1 MNPALE
7 LIQGF
12 EDIGLRFYLAG
23 DGSLKICVPKN
34 ITLSEQEV
42 IQLRKLKPDILLAIS
57 RNEVLI

>member
-12 EDIGLRFYLAG
+12 EDIGLRFSLAG
-23 DGSLKICVPKN
+23 DGSLKINVPKN
-34 ITLSEQEV
+34 IILSEQEV

>member
-1 MNPALE
+1 MNPELE

-12 EDIGLRFYLAG
+12 EDIGLRFSLAG